1 METEC
6 HQTKNTTFAKNGYD
20 IPVFGV
26 GYSCFYAIHVTAMCC
41 LILSLISAIAVIFAL
56 FNSKNKTSFMK
67 WPKHERFLVYR
78 CICNSVYC
86 GLHMLDHLQIVI
98 AQDHVRPP
106 GLCKLYATILINA
119 CMCESSFSLISA
131 LNAFLSIA
139 FRKNVDFGQRDW
151 KLLVNVCVI
160 APFSLALMVSLMDV
174 LGPTGF

>member
-6 HQTKNTTFAKNGYD
+6 HPAKNTSFAENGYD

-26 GYSCFYAIHVTAMCC
+26 GHSCFYAIHVTAMCC

-56 FNSKNKTSFMK
+56 FKTQKKTSFMK

-86 GLHMLDHLQIVI
+86 GIHMLDHIQILI
-98 AQDHVRPP
+98 AQDHVRPT
-106 GLCKLYATILINA
+106 GLCNVYTTILINA
-119 CMCESSFSLISA
+119 CMCESSFSL
-131 LNAFLSIA
+131 AFLSIA
-139 FRKNVDFGQRDW
+139 FRTNVDFGQRDW

-160 APFSLALMVSLMDV
+160 GPFSLALMVSLMDV
-174 LGPTGF
+174 LGPTGFL

>member
-6 HQTKNTTFAKNGYD
+6 HPAKNTTFAENGWD

-26 GYSCFYAIHVTAMCC
+26 GHSCFYAIHVTAMCC

-56 FNSKNKTSFMK
+56 LKSKNKTSFMK
-67 WPKHERFLVYR
+67 WPKHERFLVYG

-86 GLHMLDHLQIVI
+86 GIHMLDHIQILI

-106 GLCKLYATILINA
+106 GLCNVYTTILINA
-119 CMCESSFSLISA
+119 CMCESSFSL
-131 LNAFLSIA
+131 AFLSIA
-139 FRKNVDFGQRDW
+139 FRTNVDFGQRDW

-160 APFSLALMVSLMDV
+160 GPFFSRLNGFTHGC
-174 LGPTGF
+174 LGPTGFL